1 MRFHNKLLKL
11 KKVCLMPLALGL
23 LVNCSLQIENHGK
36 RVDTQALA
44 NIIPGIT
51 KKEQVRASLGPPST
65 KNDLGTQSWIYMGA
79 DIKKTVFFG
88 NQLISRLIVKITF
101 DSKNVVTNISRVSE
115 KDTKNIDHT
124 IKETSTAGQEISI
137 LQQLLGNIGR
147 FNTNTPQ

>member
-65 KNDLGTQSWIYMGA
+65 KNDFGTQSWIYMGS
-79 DIKKTVFFG
+79 DKKKTVFFG

-115 KDTKNIDHT
+115 KDTRNIDHT
-124 IKETSTAGQEISI
+124 IKETSTAGQEIGI

>member
-65 KNDLGTQSWIYMGA
+65 KNDFGTQSWIYMGS

-101 DSKNVVTNISRVSE
+101 DSKNIVTNISRVSE
-115 KDTKNIDHT
+115 KDTRNIDHT

>member
-1 MRFHNKLLKL
+1 
-11 KKVCLMPLALGL
+11 
-23 LVNCSLQIENHGK
+23 
-36 RVDTQALA
+36 
-44 NIIPGIT
+44 
-51 KKEQVRASLGPPST
+51 
-65 KNDLGTQSWIYMGA
+65 MGS

-115 KDTKNIDHT
+115 KDAKNIDHT

-147 FNTNTPQ
+147 FNTNSPQ

>member
-1 MRFHNKLLKL
+1 MSFHNKLLKL

-65 KNDLGTQSWIYMGA
+65 KNDFGTQSWIYMGS
-79 DIKKTVFFG
+79 DKKKTVFFG

-115 KDTKNIDHT
+115 KDTRNIDHT
-124 IKETSTAGQEISI
+124 IKETSTAGQEIGI